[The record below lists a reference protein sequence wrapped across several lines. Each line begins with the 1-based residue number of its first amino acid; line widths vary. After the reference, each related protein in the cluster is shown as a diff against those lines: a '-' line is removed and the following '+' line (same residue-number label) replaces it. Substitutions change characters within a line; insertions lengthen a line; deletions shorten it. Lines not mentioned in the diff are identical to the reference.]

1 MIDVIFIPDS
11 SSNVASNVYSLLS
24 NKWVKQTN
32 EDGYSVDYEDA
43 KIKFFD
49 KIDEIES
56 LRSEIDS
63 KNIEAQNI
71 EKLLNFKE
79 SININKY
86 LYTKYKYENKDF
98 ETSNLRFLYKLYASY
113 PGFQD
118 LNNYISKKIN
128 KYWRTHFSDN
138 VLSSDK
144 YLINNYKSAIKQNN
158 EIDINKNK
166 LFDLNKSNC
175 QKLSEYI
182 KDYLSIYFDECIN
195 IKDIFL
201 TGAIATEFYD
211 DNSQIDI
218 FVDLDI
224 SNKDNSFSDFL
235 YRKQFFEDMLHFSK
249 YKILGRSINVIFDK
263 DKIINENLYCLT
275 RRKWMS
281 FKENNKTKIENIS
294 IHNLS
299 HLSVD
304 TKVFW

>member
-299 HLSVD
+299 HLSVH
-304 TKVFW
+304 TKVF